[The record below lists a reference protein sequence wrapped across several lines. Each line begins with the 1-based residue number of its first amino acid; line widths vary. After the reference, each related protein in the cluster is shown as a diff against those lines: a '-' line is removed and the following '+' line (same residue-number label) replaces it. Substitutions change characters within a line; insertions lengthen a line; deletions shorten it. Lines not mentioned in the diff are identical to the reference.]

1 MERYILHITTEE
13 TYVSGQIFAVR
24 DFDEALE
31 VIKQQLWIDFEAINQ
46 EYFRENYYCTT
57 HSLFSG
63 NGVDIEMMSPLEYH
77 ALIKQEYEARR
88 SEVIRLCGELSAS
101 AIEEGAKQ

>member
-1 MERYILHITTEE
+1 MERFILHITTEE

-31 VIKQQLWIDFEAINQ
+31 IVKQQLWIDFDSVDQ
-46 EYFRENYYCTT
+46 EFFRKHGYCTAY
-57 HSLFSG
+57 SLYG
-63 NGVDIEMMSPLEYH
+63 NEVEIRMMQPLEYH
-77 ALIKQEYEARR
+77 FMIKKEYEARR

-101 AIEEGAKQ
+101 QIEGV

>member
-31 VIKQQLWIDFEAINQ
+31 IIKQQLWIDFDSVDLEF
-46 EYFRENYYCTT
+46 FRENGQCTANT
-57 HSLFSG
+57 LSSG
-63 NGVDIEMMSPLEYH
+63 DDVNIEMMSPLEYH

>member
-1 MERYILHITTEE
+1 MERFILHITTEE

-31 VIKQQLWIDFEAINQ
+31 IVKQQLWIDFEAINP
-46 EYFRENYYCTT
+46 EYFGENYYCTT

-77 ALIKQEYEARR
+77 AMIKQEYEARR

>member
-31 VIKQQLWIDFEAINQ
+31 IIKQQLWIDFDSVNQ
-46 EYFRENYYCTT
+46 EYFRESSSCTAYT
-57 HSLFSG
+57 IFSG
-63 NGVDIEMMSPLEYH
+63 DDVSIEMMSPLEYH
-77 ALIKQEYEARR
+77 AMIRHEYEIRR

-101 AIEEGAKQ
+101 AIEEGAQK

>member
-31 VIKQQLWIDFEAINQ
+31 IIKQQLWIDFDSVDLEF
-46 EYFRENYYCTT
+46 FRENGQCTANT
-57 HSLFSG
+57 LFSG
-63 NGVDIEMMSPLEYH
+63 DDVNIEMMSPLEYH

>member
-1 MERYILHITTEE
+1 MERFILRITTEE

-57 HSLFSG
+57 HTLFSG
-63 NGVDIEMMSPLEYH
+63 DGVNIEMMSPLEYH
-77 ALIKQEYEARR
+77 FMIKKEYEDRR
-88 SEVIRLCGELSAS
+88 SEVIRLCGELSSS

>member
-13 TYVSGQIFAVR
+13 TFVSGQIFVVR

-31 VIKQQLWIDFEAINQ
+31 IIKQQLWIHFESVDQ
-46 EYFRENYYCTT
+46 EFFRENGYCAGYT
-57 HSLFSG
+57 LFSRD
-63 NGVDIEMMSPLEYH
+63 NVSIEMMSPLEYH
-77 ALIKQEYEARR
+77 ACIKQEYENRR

-101 AIEEGAKQ
+101 QIEGV